1 MRDDSVVRDNPGMT
15 CFARRN
21 FLQHL
26 AVAGGAAAFA
36 SAKAADAFEA
46 RRWPAGLATP
56 AFEAPDLD
64 GKTWRLADLR
74 GRAVV
79 INFWASWCEPCRA
92 EMPTLQQ
99 LAEIYGADKLVVLA
113 VNYKEPAAKAA
124 QFARSTGMTLPVLLD
139 PTGDITRAW
148 EVRVFPSTM
157 LIAADG
163 KPRMRVRGE
172 VDWSGAEAGKMVAG
186 LLTKA

>member
-1 MRDDSVVRDNPGMT
+1 MT
-15 CFARRN
+15 CRRN
-21 FLQHL
+21 FLRQL
-26 AVAGGAAAFA
+26 AFAGGAGALVPGQ
-36 SAKAADAFEA
+36 AADAYEVK
-46 RRWPAGLATP
+46 RWPAGLATP
-56 AFEAPDLD
+56 AFEAIDLD

-99 LAEIYGADKLVVLA
+99 LAEIYGPDKLTVLA
-113 VNYKEPAAKAA
+113 INYKEPVAKAA
-124 QFARSTGMTLPVLLD
+124 QFARSTGMSLPVLLD

-157 LIAADG
+157 LIGADG
-163 KPRMRVRGE
+163 KARLRVRGE
-172 VDWSGAEAGKMVAG
+172 VDWSGAEAEKMIEG
-186 LLTKA
+186 LLSGRHAGVAARAPGQ